1 MQIGVPKETAPRER
15 RVALAPDS
23 VGRLVKTGA
32 RVVVEHDAGAA
43 ASFPDSAYTTA
54 GATIA
59 PTLAATLADSDVVAK
74 VQRPS
79 PDEARAFKNGAIL
92 ISLFQPEAAADV
104 LPVLGERSVTA
115 LSLERVPRIT
125 RAQSMDVLS
134 SQSTVAGYNAV
145 LIGASMMPKFLPM
158 LTTAAGNIAPAKA
171 FVLGAGVAGLQ
182 AIATAKRLGAIVSA
196 FDVRPAVREQVQ
208 SLGATFVA
216 AEAISSDAED
226 KGGYA
231 REQSEE
237 QQRRTAALLHD
248 HLKQVDL
255 VITTA
260 QIPGRPAPKLIT
272 AAMVKD
278 MRPGTV
284 IVDLAAES
292 GGNCELTRPGEI
304 IDANGAFRG
313 PPVEHHHHLRSRGH
327 PELRS
332 DARESDVRPERAH
345 APPAPDERR
354 RGDDR
359 PERRDRRP
367 DVRRIRGQAAQLT
380 GRLTRSRVLAAA
392 PPARSPHGRDDHARD
407 GQRVRER
414 REPER
419 EPRPVVRMDER
430 AE

>member
-15 RVALAPDS
+15 LVALDPDS
-23 VGRLVKTGA
+23 VTRLVKAGA
-32 RVVVEHDAGAA
+32 TIVVEQGAGDA
-43 ASFPDSAYTTA
+43 ASFPDAAYTAA

-59 PTLAATLADSDVVAK
+59 ATRADTLEGSDVVAR
-74 VQRPS
+74 VQRPT
-79 PDEARAFKNGAIL
+79 PDEARVMKPGAVL
-92 ISLFQPEAAADV
+92 ISLFQPAASADV
-104 LPVLGERSVTA
+104 LPVLAERAITA

-134 SQSTVAGYNAV
+134 SQSTVAGYKAV

-182 AIATAKRLGAIVSA
+182 AIATARRLGAIVSA

-216 AEAISSDAED
+216 AEAIAADAED

-248 HLKQVDL
+248 HLKQMDL

-272 AAMVKD
+272 DAMVAG
-278 MRPGTV
+278 MRTGSV

-292 GGNCELTRPGEI
+292 GGNCTLTRAGE
-304 IDANGAFRG
+304 
-313 PPVEHHHHLRSRGH
+313 
-327 PELRS
+327 
-332 DARESDVRPERAH
+332 
-345 APPAPDERR
+345 
-354 RGDDR
+354 
-359 PERRDRRP
+359 
-367 DVRRIRGQAAQLT
+367 T
-380 GRLTRSRVLAAA
+380 VLADGVIVYGAIDVPSTVPTHA
-392 PPARSPHGRDDHARD
+392 SQMFGRNVLTLLQHLMKD
-407 GQRVRER
+407 GALVIDLNDEITGPMCVVHQGQ
-414 REPER
+414 
-419 EPRPVVRMDER
+419 PRT
-430 AE
+430 